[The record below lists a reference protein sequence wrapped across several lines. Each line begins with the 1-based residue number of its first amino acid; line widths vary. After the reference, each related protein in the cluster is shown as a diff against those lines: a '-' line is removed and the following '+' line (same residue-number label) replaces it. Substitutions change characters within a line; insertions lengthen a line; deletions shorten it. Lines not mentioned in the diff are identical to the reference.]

1 MKKFKKIFAALAAS
15 ALVAAMSFTSMAASI
30 QINRGSAEGT
40 NNTTYNYYQV
50 LKASVSSD
58 KSAVAYYVN
67 DKDLADAID
76 HLNDSDGN
84 DIFKVTSSVD
94 KTKYNVI
101 LNNEM
106 TNKDNGK
113 DIAAAFKSIV
123 DDTELVKKIATGTIN
138 QNSEGI
144 YKTPDLEDG
153 YYLIVSSLG
162 TKLAIN
168 TATGA
173 DVCEIDEKN
182 TYPTIDKFVDVLD
195 KHQANHNIGDDVP
208 YIIKVTVPENVD
220 TKLTITINDE
230 MAEGFL
236 KFNNDV
242 TAVVDGTNAEFN
254 AFKTEVESNSNNSK
268 FAITLNDLTKA
279 KGKTITFKYTAK
291 LLQAAEKN
299 TYYDNKAKLSY
310 SNYVTLEKTA
320 SVRTFAFD
328 LKKVNED
335 NNELTGAKFE
345 LRTTEGDSNSAIMFV
360 ADATGKNYV
369 KADSPATGSKTIE
382 AGNVNIR
389 GIKDGTYYLVET
401 EAPQG
406 YNVLDHAI
414 TIVIDENGKVAD
426 HAGNVVEVE
435 NKKGIKLPSTGGMGT
450 TVFAIV
456 GLLVMAGAA
465 VTLIVKKRA

>member
-1 MKKFKKIFAALAAS
+1 MKKFKKIFAAIAAS

-67 DKDLADAID
+67 DEDLAEAID
-76 HLNDSDGN
+76 QLKDSDGQ
-84 DIFKVTSSVD
+84 DIFTVTSSVD

-106 TNKDNGK
+106 TGKDNGE

-123 DDTELVKKIATGTIN
+123 DDTKLVKKIATGPIN

-195 KHQANHNIGDDVP
+195 KHQANHSIGDDVP

-220 TKLTITINDE
+220 TNLNITINDE
-230 MAEGFL
+230 MAKDFL
-236 KFNNDV
+236 KFNDDV
-242 TAVVDGTNAEFN
+242 TAVDGANAEFN
-254 AFKTEVESNSNNSK
+254 AFKTEVESDSNNSK
-268 FAITLNDLTKA
+268 FAITLDDLTKA

-328 LKKVNED
+328 LKKVNEVK
-335 NNELTGAKFE
+335 NELTGAKFE

-369 KADSPATGSKTIE
+369 KADSPDTGSKTIE

-414 TIVIDENGKVAD
+414 TIVIDKSGNVAD